1 MSRSVII
8 AEKGEVCMC
17 VCGGWGGRG
26 VFPFKT
32 DTCNGHCAGGDF

>member
-17 VCGGWGGRG
+17 VCVGGGRG
-26 VFPFKT
+26 VFPFQ
-32 DTCNGHCAGGDF
+32 N